1 MEQKRRTRP
10 TVVELHPKRL
20 QIEKELGEGLPI
32 KSLVRKYGI
41 SQQALNGYK
50 RNRLPERVVKAV
62 ERRNITDA
70 QQLFEVILK
79 AVQRMEKL
87 SDACDSFLQ
96 DPDDPGEY
104 YMGPR
109 AHDIKVV
116 YLEGETVETARG
128 EKIVWNRKTA
138 MLQDLLDRI
147 AGVGMRRIVSVSSN
161 DTDPRLLLVKSSDAL
176 TKSMETLVN
185 AWKSIDQGRSSF
197 VGTESWRKV
206 VDVILKATAA
216 HPEIRREIADGL
228 GELTGS

>member
-10 TVVELHPKRL
+10 MKVEIHPKRK
-20 QIEKELGEGLPI
+20 QIEQELAEGVQI
-32 KSLVRKYGI
+32 STISSKYNI
-41 SQQALNGYK
+41 HRNALIAYK
-50 RNRLPERVVKAV
+50 KNRLPERVVKAV

-109 AHDIKVV
+109 AHEIKVV

-128 EKIVWNRKTA
+128 EKISWTRKTA
-138 MLQDLLDRI
+138 MLQDLIDRVM
-147 AGVGMRRIVSVSSN
+147 GVGLRRLVSISSN

-197 VGTESWRKV
+197 VGTDSWRKV
-206 VDVILKATAA
+206 VDVILKATED
-216 HPEIRREIADGL
+216 HPEVRRVIADGL